1 MPLFPLFIDLRGK
14 KCIVVGGGNVAARK
28 IEALIGFEADITVI
42 SPEVTDRIKELEQ
55 AGELSVIPRG
65 YRGDDLEEAFL
76 AIAATSDR
84 QTNERV
90 YSEAARKNIL
100 VNVADNGS
108 KCTFIFPSLVK
119 RNDLV
124 IGISTSRGYPSLS
137 KKVRQEVESAVPE
150 AYGDLLELLKAFRSR
165 VEAEVEDREERK
177 AMLNRIVNEAFNSDG
192 MVPLE
197 KTKSRIE
204 ELFGEVSDEK
214 ID

>member
-55 AGELSVIPRG
+55 AGELSIIPRG
-65 YRGDDLEEAFL
+65 YRADDLEEAFL

-137 KKVRQEVESAVPE
+137 KKVRQEIESAVPE
-150 AYGDLLELLKAFRSR
+150 AYGELLELLKTFRSR
-165 VEAEVEDREERK
+165 VEAEVEDMEERK